1 MRAAEIIE
9 GKVGRV
15 IVGDPTWAADT
26 LGGVWVGTESKVGIG
41 WTHDDVDGF
50 RPPQPYPS
58 WTWLDGAWTAPVAY
72 PDGEGWYSWDED
84 EQAWVEQ
91 DVIDGG

>member
-9 GKVGRV
+9 GQVARA
-15 IVGDPTWAADT
+15 IVGDPAWAADR

-41 WTHDDVDGF
+41 WTYDETDGF

-58 WTWLDGAWTAPVAY
+58 WSWDGTGWQPPTPM
-72 PDGEGWYSWDED
+72 PEDGGFYSWDED
-84 EQAWVEQ
+84 SQAWVI
-91 DVIDGG
+91 VDG

>member
-9 GKVGRV
+9 GTVARV
-15 IVGDPTWAADT
+15 IVGDPAWAADR

-41 WTHDDVDGF
+41 WTYDETDGF

-58 WTWLDGAWTAPVAY
+58 WTWQDGAWNAPQPY
-72 PDGEGWYSWDED
+72 PDSELPHYWDED
-84 EQAWVEQ
+84 SQAWVEQ
-91 DVIDGG
+91 AVIDGG